1 MTAVVKVPFK
11 GDELL
16 TVEIDGRPHVILKP
30 AFEAI
35 GLDAKTQIDKLAGKS
50 WACTGL
56 VPVQL
61 GDQRRTVVI
70 ADVRTFLMALATVDE
85 RRVSDAARPKLIA
98 YQAEVADAIESYW
111 TKGGAINPR
120 ATEDELRLLKA
131 QADVLTALRP
141 IADAGWL
148 DAKARILG
156 ARALGET
163 PQLDQA
169 TKPLTVSIY
178 LSRKGLKGKELKAA
192 ASMFGKRLKS
202 LFVQTYGEEPPSIE
216 DVVGRHVVNV
226 AQYQEQH
233 SFLFDRIWSQYYGGA
248 A

>member
-1 MTAVVKVPFK
+1 MTEVVKVPFK

-16 TVEIDGRPHVILKP
+16 TIEVDGRPHVILKP

-61 GDQRRTVVI
+61 GDQRRTMVI

-85 RRVSDAARPKLIA
+85 RRVSEAARPKLVA

-111 TKGGAINPR
+111 TKGGALNPR
-120 ATEDELRLLKA
+120 ASADELERLRLRA
-131 QADVLTALRP
+131 AVLQALQGFVDP
-141 IADAGWL
+141 GFL
-148 DAKARILG
+148 DAKGRIL
-156 ARALGET
+156 AAQALGET
-163 PQLDQA
+163 PELDQA

-178 LSRKGLKGKELKAA
+178 LSRKGLKGKEAKAVA
-192 ASMFGKRLKS
+192 PMFGKRLKAAYVEAYS
-202 LFVQTYGEEPPSIE
+202 EQPPSVE
-216 DVVGRHVVNV
+216 DVVGRHVVPV

-233 SFLFDRIWSQYYGGA
+233 SHLFDRIWAKYYGGA